1 MATASQSLFNM
12 TVASD
17 NAGGNQGLLMPK
29 LQFRFRV
36 NFLNFGVDVNGGLQL
51 TKQVVDCSRPN
62 LSFAE
67 IPLQV
72 YNSTLKIAGKHT
84 RADMSVNIR
93 DDASGSVSRAV
104 GQQLQKQF
112 DFVEQASAA
121 TGQDYKFQ
129 TNIEILD
136 GGNGALAPTVL
147 ETWTGLS
154 LDPNSSNYVARVI
167 GDINE
172 NYDSVNNQIQYSGS
186 FSNKSNYV
194 RVSAVN
200 FTTPNYFDANGLAKS
215 QFTGSL
221 PTNASGTFGGA
232 IGVAGGAVAGTALD
246 ALKLYFP

>member
-36 NFLNFGVDVNGGLQL
+36 NFLNFGVDATGGLSL
-51 TKQVVDCSRPN
+51 TKQVIDCSRPN

-84 RADMSVNIR
+84 WADMTVNIR
-93 DDASGSVSRAV
+93 DDASGSVSKAV
-104 GQQLQKQF
+104 GQQLQKQM

-147 ETWTGLS
+147 ETWELYGCFLKSANYNALNYGTSEAVTIALTIAYDNAIQSPLS
-154 LDPNSSNYVARVI
+154 SGVGA
-167 GDINE
+167 
-172 NYDSVNNQIQYSGS
+172 SVGRALSGS
-186 FSNKSNYV
+186 
-194 RVSAVN
+194 
-200 FTTPNYFDANGLAKS
+200 
-215 QFTGSL
+215 TGIA
-221 PTNASGTFGGA
+221 TGIGGQ
-232 IGVAGGAVAGTALD
+232 T
-246 ALKLYFP
+246 